1 MTLSITDTQ
10 ISINARLGNG
20 FLDIDLPNIDDFKK
34 AKEYLK
40 TAGLVFYEDRRNI
53 IHVNIE
59 GNNRLEL
66 ELCCTLIKAI
76 LLAEISGK
84 TIKELH
90 EIKFKLDTSENF

>member
-10 ISINARLGNG
+10 ININARLGNG
-20 FLDIDLPNIDDFKK
+20 FLDIDLPNHHHFKK

-40 TAGLVFYEDRRNI
+40 TAGLLFYEDRRNI
-53 IHVNIE
+53 IHANIE

-66 ELCCTLIKAI
+66 ELCTVLIKSI
-76 LLAEISGK
+76 LLEELSDK